1 MSLSKP
7 KHVKT
12 LGVITPTGLIRDLF
26 SGKKKHSESETI
38 RNFVRAIP
46 NHLAPLPGSAVN
58 TGSRQRADQVRYVMF
73 ALAFFNGWSH
83 FGIWDV
89 WKAML
94 NRTRFLSSATSL
106 LGFGVLD
113 AATKATVW
121 LDSLVLFFQRWSLLR
136 EVRDHAANGLTMLG
150 WSQKDLGPGIWSDE
164 SVAFVQPCYHSG

>member
-1 MSLSKP
+1 MSKP

-12 LGVITPTGLIRDLF
+12 LGVITPTGLAGICLTA
-26 SGKKKHSESETI
+26 KKHSESETI

-46 NHLAPLPGSAVN
+46 NHLAPLPGFRSKYRLKAKGWSGHICDVC
-58 TGSRQRADQVRYVMF
+58 TG
-73 ALAFFNGWSH
+73 FFNGWSH

-106 LGFGVLD
+106 LGFGVFD